1 MSDTV
6 KWSFS
11 TDRCFRRCQRQYFL
25 QHVAAW
31 HSTRDTLR
39 KRAFLAKQV
48 KTLELWLGSL
58 VHRGIELYVVPAWQ
72 ERRVISWEEVVAA
85 TSAMAKRQLAFSA
98 AGKYRETG
106 MSKSKAEDDYC
117 ALAGHETSAGVTEA
131 EFQSV
136 LLNIE
141 RSFANLATM
150 SDLLDEIVKAGKLWP
165 ELTLYLNYDIARIEV
180 RMDLLYFRGY
190 GKPTIVDWKV
200 SESLGGSDADLQTA
214 LYAWALCRHPT
225 WRVTEAAECELIEV
239 QLLNN
244 TMIRHRAAEEVFERL
259 ENRIY
264 RSADMIYSLQRG
276 QKYDLSDLSNY
287 EFAANPNSCSFCTQ
301 RSLCQELAAD
311 DSLADGAVVE
321 PIRRKKERNNEP
333 AYPQLF

>member
-1 MSDTV
+1 MSDTI

-31 HSTRDTLR
+31 HSTRDPIR

-48 KTLELWLGSL
+48 KTLELWVGSL

-72 ERRVISWEEVVAA
+72 ERRAVCWDDVIAA

-98 AGKYRETG
+98 AGRYRETG
-106 MSKSKAEDDYC
+106 ISKSKAEDDYC
-117 ALAGHETSAGVTEA
+117 ALAGHETSAGVTDS
-131 EFQSV
+131 EFQGV
-136 LLNIE
+136 LSNIE
-141 RSFANLATM
+141 RSFVNLSTM
-150 SDLLDEIVKAGKLWP
+150 SELLGEIGRTGKLWT

-214 LYAWALCRHPT
+214 LYAWALCRHPK
-225 WRVTEAAECELIEV
+225 WGVTEAAECELIEV
-239 QLLNN
+239 QLLSN
-244 TMIRHRAAEEVFERL
+244 TLIRHRAAEEVFERL

-264 RSADMIYSLQRG
+264 RSADMIYSLHRG

-287 EFAANPNSCSFCTQ
+287 EFAANPNSCSFCPQ
-301 RSLCQELAAD
+301 RSLCQELVAGN
-311 DSLADGAVVE
+311 SLVSGAVVE
-321 PIRRKKERNNEP
+321 PIRRKKERKNEP